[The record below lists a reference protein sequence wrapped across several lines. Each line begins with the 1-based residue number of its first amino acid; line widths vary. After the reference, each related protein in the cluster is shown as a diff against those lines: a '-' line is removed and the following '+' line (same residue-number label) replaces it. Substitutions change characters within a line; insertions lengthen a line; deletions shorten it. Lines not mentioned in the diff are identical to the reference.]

1 MSVKNIDIKTSER
14 TVPEKVILFAAQIP
28 EGMAAILTDT
38 KTGAEYR
45 ITSTSER
52 TVPEKVILFAAQI
65 PEGMAAIL
73 TDTKTGAEY
82 RITSTS
88 ERCSDN
94 AT

>member
-14 TVPEKVILFAAQIP
+14 TVPEKVILFAAQLP
-28 EGMAAILTDT
+28 EGMAAILTD
-38 KTGAEYR
+38 A
-45 ITSTSER
+45 
-52 TVPEKVILFAAQI
+52 
-65 PEGMAAIL
+65 
-73 TDTKTGAEY
+73 KTGAEY